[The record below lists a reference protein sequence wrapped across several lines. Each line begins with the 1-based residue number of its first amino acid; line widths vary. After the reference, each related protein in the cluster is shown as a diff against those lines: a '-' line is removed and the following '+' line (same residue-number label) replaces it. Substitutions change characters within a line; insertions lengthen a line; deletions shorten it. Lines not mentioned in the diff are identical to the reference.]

1 MQKPL
6 WREWLAAIILIW
18 ALWNYEITLKILGSA
33 INILMPFILGG
44 AIAFVVNVLLA
55 HLETGWQIAFKGR
68 FNAAKRPVCLTLSFA
83 LITGIVVLLFIN
95 VVPELHNSLKVLAA
109 KVPEALTR
117 FNVYLHER
125 IAVLN
130 LSDNDIAYIQQEWKK
145 LTNAAIVFWE
155 SNKGTL
161 LSRTWN
167 MTTSFVGTVTNV
179 VIGVV
184 FAIYILLDKERLAH
198 SGRRAVYAFCSRENA
213 GYWLNAASLS
223 KKVFAGFVGG
233 QLLEAFLLGL
243 MCFAGMLIL
252 SMPYAL
258 VISALVAFLAL
269 VPIIGTMVSAV
280 IGCVFILI
288 SQPEK
293 VLPFIIFFIV
303 LQRIEGDI
311 LYPRVVG
318 KSVGLSGLWVL
329 AAVTVGHT
337 AEQRQQTGRRDQQ
350 PAALP
355 HGIFSVLFV
364 CHIRTPPFCKLM
376 AIFPLRFARFNPMT
390 VMITPATPIY
400 TQPPTARAV
409 TYGLMLR
416 RSAAAPS
423 MANTIR
429 FSNMGTYQTETL
441 RPVCLFLN
449 RCSRS

>member
-68 FNAAKRPVCLTLSFA
+68 FNAAKRPVCLTISFA

-125 IAVLN
+125 IAVWN

-243 MCFAGMLIL
+243 MCFAGMIIL
-252 SMPYAL
+252 SIPYAF
-258 VISALVAFLAL
+258 VISALVACLAV
-269 VPIIGTMVSAV
+269 VPYIGSITSAV
-280 IGCVFILI
+280 IGCIFIVI

-293 VLPFIIFFIV
+293 VIVFIIFFLV

-311 LYPRVVG
+311 LYPRIVG
-318 KSVGLSGLWVL
+318 KSVGLPELWLLVAAMIGAGLGGIMGMIISVPL
-329 AAVTVGHT
+329 CSVFYALFSDYIK
-337 AEQRQQTGRRDQQ
+337 RRLQTKKMND
-350 PAALP
+350 
-355 HGIFSVLFV
+355 I
-364 CHIRTPPFCKLM
+364 
-376 AIFPLRFARFNPMT
+376 
-390 VMITPATPIY
+390 
-400 TQPPTARAV
+400 
-409 TYGLMLR
+409 
-416 RSAAAPS
+416 
-423 MANTIR
+423 
-429 FSNMGTYQTETL
+429 
-441 RPVCLFLN
+441 
-449 RCSRS
+449 

>member
-33 INILMPFILGG
+33 VNILMPFILGG
-44 AIAFVVNVLLA
+44 AIAFVVNVLLT

-68 FNAAKRPVCLTLSFA
+68 LNAAKRPICLTLSFA
-83 LITGIVVLLFIN
+83 LITGAVVLLFIN
-95 VVPELHNSLKVLAA
+95 VVPELHASIKVLAA
-109 KVPEALTR
+109 KVPEALAR
-117 FNVYLHER
+117 FNVYLHEL
-125 IAVLN
+125 IAAGN
-130 LSDNDIAYIQQEWKK
+130 LSDNDITYIQNEWKAI
-145 LTNAAIVFWE
+145 TDSIAAFWE
-155 SNKGTL
+155 GNKGAL

-167 MTTSFVGTVTNV
+167 MTTSFVGTVAN
-179 VIGVV
+179 IGIGIV
-184 FAIYILLDKERLAH
+184 FAIYLLLDKERLAH
-198 SGRRAVYAFCSRENA
+198 SARRVVYAFCSRENA
-213 GYWLNAASLS
+213 EYLLNVAALS

-280 IGCVFILI
+280 IGCIFILI

-293 VLPFIIFFIV
+293 VIPFIIFFIV

-329 AAVTVGHT
+329 AAVTVGGGLFGI
-337 AEQRQQTGRRDQQ
+337 TGMIISV
-350 PAALP
+350 PLC
-355 HGIFSVLFV
+355 SVCYVLFADAV
-364 CHIRTPPFCKLM
+364 KKRLENKKL
-376 AIFPLRFARFNPMT
+376 ND
-390 VMITPATPIY
+390 V
-400 TQPPTARAV
+400 
-409 TYGLMLR
+409 
-416 RSAAAPS
+416 
-423 MANTIR
+423 
-429 FSNMGTYQTETL
+429 
-441 RPVCLFLN
+441 
-449 RCSRS
+449 

>member
-55 HLETGWQIAFKGR
+55 HLETSWQIAFKGR

-125 IAVLN
+125 IAVWN

-329 AAVTVGHT
+329 AAVTVGGGLFGI
-337 AEQRQQTGRRDQQ
+337 TGMIISV
-350 PAALP
+350 PLCSVCYALL
-355 HGIFSVLFV
+355 SD
-364 CHIRTPPFCKLM
+364 
-376 AIFPLRFARFNPMT
+376 
-390 VMITPATPIY
+390 
-400 TQPPTARAV
+400 AV
-409 TYGLMLR
+409 KKRL
-416 RSAAAPS
+416 ADK
-423 MANTIR
+423 N
-429 FSNMGTYQTETL
+429 
-441 RPVCLFLN
+441 LN
-449 RCSRS
+449 DV

>member
-125 IAVLN
+125 IAVWN

-329 AAVTVGHT
+329 AAVTVGGGLFGI
-337 AEQRQQTGRRDQQ
+337 TGMIISV
-350 PAALP
+350 PLCSVCYALL
-355 HGIFSVLFV
+355 SD
-364 CHIRTPPFCKLM
+364 
-376 AIFPLRFARFNPMT
+376 
-390 VMITPATPIY
+390 
-400 TQPPTARAV
+400 AV
-409 TYGLMLR
+409 KKRL
-416 RSAAAPS
+416 ADK
-423 MANTIR
+423 N
-429 FSNMGTYQTETL
+429 
-441 RPVCLFLN
+441 LN
-449 RCSRS
+449 DV

>member
-1 MQKPL
+1 MQKNIWQQL
-6 WREWLAAIILIW
+6 VAVIIFIW
-18 ALWNYEITLKILGSA
+18 ALWNYEITLSLLGSA
-33 INILMPFILGG
+33 LGILMPFILGG

-125 IAVLN
+125 IAVWN

-329 AAVTVGHT
+329 AAVTVGGGLFGIMGMIISVPLCSVFY
-337 AEQRQQTGRRDQQ
+337 ALFSDYIKRRLQTKKMND
-350 PAALP
+350 
-355 HGIFSVLFV
+355 I
-364 CHIRTPPFCKLM
+364 
-376 AIFPLRFARFNPMT
+376 
-390 VMITPATPIY
+390 
-400 TQPPTARAV
+400 
-409 TYGLMLR
+409 
-416 RSAAAPS
+416 
-423 MANTIR
+423 
-429 FSNMGTYQTETL
+429 
-441 RPVCLFLN
+441 
-449 RCSRS
+449 